1 MKPELTKLVSF
12 VRELYQTQDFIPLH
26 EPRFSN
32 REKELLVD
40 CIDSTFVSSVGKFV
54 DQFEQQIAEYTGAK
68 YAIAT
73 VNGTSAL
80 HVSLLLAGV
89 EKESEVIT
97 QALSFIATCNA
108 ISYCNATPV
117 FVDVDK
123 ETLGLSPQSLSDFLK
138 HHAELR
144 GGQCFNKQT
153 HKRISAC
160 VPMHTFGHACD
171 LEAIKEICV
180 QWCIPLVEDAAESL
194 GTTYKKQHTGTFGL
208 LSAISFNG
216 NKIITAGGGGV
227 ILTNDETLAKQAK
240 HITTTAK
247 VPHKWAFNHDQIGF
261 NYRMPNLNAALL
273 CAQLEKLAGF
283 IQNKRETATQYQKF
297 CAQNQLKFITEP
309 ENTQSNYWLNAILL
323 DSKEEQVAFLE
334 YANAQ
339 GVMTRPVW
347 TLLNELSMF
356 NTCFAMPLI
365 NSKVLADRLVNIPS
379 SVRL

>member
-123 ETLGLSPQSLSDFLK
+123 ETLGLSPQSLSDFLE

-160 VPMHTFGHACD
+160 VPMHTFGHACN
-171 LEAIKEICV
+171 LEAIKTICD
-180 QWCIPLVEDAAESL
+180 QWHIPLVEDAAESL
-194 GTTYKKQHTGTFGL
+194 GTTYEKQHTGTFGL

-216 NKIITAGGGGV
+216 NKIITAGGG
-227 ILTNDETLAKQAK
+227 
-240 HITTTAK
+240 
-247 VPHKWAFNHDQIGF
+247 
-261 NYRMPNLNAALL
+261 
-273 CAQLEKLAGF
+273 
-283 IQNKRETATQYQKF
+283 
-297 CAQNQLKFITEP
+297 
-309 ENTQSNYWLNAILL
+309 
-323 DSKEEQVAFLE
+323 
-334 YANAQ
+334 
-339 GVMTRPVW
+339 
-347 TLLNELSMF
+347 
-356 NTCFAMPLI
+356 
-365 NSKVLADRLVNIPS
+365 
-379 SVRL
+379 